1 MKGNQLSKI
10 NDTLNQHRPILGS
23 NNHLI
28 RSKTFTQHSPRENRS
43 EKKDDPGNADY
54 ASLEEISLKLID
66 QLSQEKAQLEE
77 QCAQMAEIH
86 SDVEIDINS
95 LSFAFP
101 NEPGSDDESSVTEIS
116 KHSQKL
122 HEFKDILKSQQL
134 KLSLALEHI
143 KKYQLGE

>member
-1 MKGNQLSKI
+1 MSKI
-10 NDTLNQHRPILGS
+10 NDTLNQHRPIIGS

-77 QCAQMAEIH
+77 QCAEMAEIH

-101 NEPGSDDESSVTEIS
+101 NELDDESSGSTIS

-122 HEFKDILKSQQL
+122 HEFKDILKCQQL
-134 KLSLALEHI
+134 KLAAALEHI
-143 KKYQLGE
+143 KKYQLGK